1 MEDEW
6 KTNQIEAC
14 VCDVRTHARTHART
28 TIHSFHSQF
37 WFLVSMMLVHAV
49 PDVVVGTA
57 TTTVGASRVTS
68 IVTVAVVKDRQITSN
83 DGRSFGCCQV
93 PRFTVAVVT
102 CGGGCCGDAA
112 AVATNTALLIL
123 MLMVDHIHGVLR
135 IMFRMV
141 LIILFEFMLLEE
153 PSPGTTGTFHGMTVT
168 RKVLVG
174 FLVLAAIVGS
184 DTATLLALRRLPAA
198 TTRTTNATTNGRHH
212 LVTLTI

>member
-68 IVTVAVVKDRQITSN
+68 IVTVAVAVKDRQITGN
-83 DGRSFGCCQV
+83 NGRCFGCCQV
-93 PRFTVAVVT
+93 PCFTVAVVT
-102 CGGGCCGDAA
+102 GVAVTCGGGCADAA
-112 AVATNTALLIL
+112 AGDTTTRARLRLLK
-123 MLMVDHIHGVLR
+123 HIHRVLR
-135 IMFRMV
+135 VMFWMV
-141 LIILFEFMLLEE
+141 LVVLFQFMLLEE
-153 PSPGTTGTFHGMTVT
+153 PSPRTTGTFHGVTVT

-174 FLVLAAIVGS
+174 FLVLSAVTS
-184 DTATLLALRRLPAA
+184 NTASLLAFRRLPPPAT
-198 TTRTTNATTNGRHH
+198 TTRTTNGTHRLSTP
-212 LVTLTI
+212 TI